1 MDLEQYMLRCIDLLH
16 ILTERERARERER
29 PCSICTKKRQ
39 QTPDSFLLLN
49 GIPVFASDVL
59 SPHC

>member
-1 MDLEQYMLRCIDLLH
+1 MDLEQYMMRCIDLLH
-16 ILTERERARERER
+16 ILRERER
-29 PCSICTKKRQ
+29 DHVPFVQKKRQ